1 MGGLAK
7 TQTEGPAGA
16 EASGTSPGMSQEAAQ
31 VGPRVSD
38 EVSSQATLPL
48 LAAREPTWHA
58 QGCTANH

>member
-1 MGGLAK
+1 M
-7 TQTEGPAGA
+7 QTEGLAGA
-16 EASGTSPGMSQEAAQ
+16 EASRGIAGMSQEAAQ

-48 LAAREPTWHA
+48 LAVREVVWRA